1 MGIITSEHGAWT
13 SGDKQETKFCRL
25 DNWQDDMGRRMRLA
39 NNPYGST
46 HPEATLLEALGWPIF
61 YIYYIVNSRILI
73 IYLIWPFLIM
83 FCEDI
88 FSTNDDCDVIYNIIC
103 PRYFNDFST

>member
-61 YIYYIVNSRILI
+61 FIYCFRKLSTFMKIL
-73 IYLIWPFLIM
+73 
-83 FCEDI
+83 
-88 FSTNDDCDVIYNIIC
+88 FSTNFFLCRCIIAE
-103 PRYFNDFST
+103 F